1 MENSYYW
8 QRSTD
13 TYQLQAQFSLCIK
26 ALVIIF
32 LICSGFY
39 IRSVRAQS
47 IHGFIKQSK
56 NHHRLELTFAP
67 TLVHYR
73 ASVDGNQV
81 QLWFDS
87 AVQFQT
93 SQLSNIRRHNRFI
106 DTITWQPKLARL
118 TVSLVPKVSALIT
131 KSEPPANLFITLSR
145 RHQQHRSLQ
154 ITMDVADMPAGE
166 LLLWLARQQHQSLL
180 LKASNL
186 PSISLSVY
194 QQSWQ
199 QVFHWVLDICNLVAR
214 VHQHGW
220 YVESVDALTKQEKS
234 RLVQQKMAQRLA
246 PLQTEFIKIRYAR
259 AAKLAKIINKAAK
272 HIISSRSSI
281 SADERT
287 NTIILRALASELP
300 QLHQLVQHLD
310 LPVREVAIASKMVT
324 VSSQASKELGI
335 QWQAGSARSIEQS
348 TPDQLNINLPVPSP
362 TTTATF
368 KVARLGVA
376 SQLNLELSALAQEN
390 KGEIIASPQIT
401 TLDRHSAYIA
411 QGREIPYVES
421 AASGATSVTY
431 KKAELSLK
439 VTPQITPDD
448 GIILDLL
455 ITQNNAGD
463 EVNTST
469 GRAVTINTQEIKT
482 QVLLQNGETIV
493 LGGIYQ
499 QHKQKSVEKVPL
511 LGDIPGI
518 GGLFRHTSD
527 RVQKNELLI
536 FVTPTIMT
544 SQKKVL

>member
-1 MENSYYW
+1 MENSSHR
-8 QRSTD
+8 QRAIDS
-13 TYQLQAQFSLCIK
+13 YQYQAKISLCIK
-26 ALVIIF
+26 TLVIAL
-32 LICSGFY
+32 LICSGLH
-39 IRSVRAQS
+39 IRLLWAVP
-47 IHGFIKQSK
+47 IHCRISQSK
-56 NHHRLELTFAP
+56 NHRRLELAFTP
-67 TLVHYR
+67 MLVHYR
-73 ASVDGNQV
+73 ASVGHAKV

-87 AVQFQT
+87 AVQFKT
-93 SQLSNIRRHNRFI
+93 EQLSNIHRHNRFI
-106 DTITWQPKLARL
+106 DHLTWQPKLSLL
-118 TVSLVPKVSALIT
+118 TVSLAPHILASIT
-131 KSEPPANLFITLSR
+131 KLKSQNHLRIGFTKS
-145 RHQQHRSLQ
+145 QQTHPLQ
-154 ITMDVADMPAGE
+154 VTMDVANMPAGK

-180 LKASNL
+180 INAQHL
-186 PSISLSVY
+186 PLISLSVY
-194 QQSWQ
+194 QQNWQ
-199 QVFHWVLDICNLVAR
+199 QVFHWVLDICNLVAS
-214 VHQHGW
+214 VHQHSW
-220 YVESVDALTKQEKS
+220 YVESVEALTKQEKS
-234 RLVQQKMAQRLA
+234 RLAQQRITQTLA
-246 PLQTEFIKIRYAR
+246 PLQTEFIKIRYAQ
-259 AAKLAKIINKAAK
+259 ATKLAKIINRAAR
-272 HIISSRSSI
+272 HFLSARSSI
-281 SADERT
+281 SADSRT
-287 NTIILRALASELP
+287 NTIILRALTSELP
-300 QLHQLVQHLD
+300 QLHQLVKHLD

-335 QWQAGSARSIEQS
+335 QWQAGSAHSIEQS

-362 TTTATF
+362 TSTTTF

-376 SQLNLELSALAQEN
+376 SALNLELSALAQEN

-421 AASGATSVTY
+421 ASSGATSVTY

-448 GIILDLL
+448 GIILNLL

-463 EVNTST
+463 AVNTST
-469 GRAVTINTQEIKT
+469 GLAVTINTQEIKT

-527 RVQKNELLI
+527 QVQKNELLI
-536 FVTPTIMT
+536 FVTPTIMA